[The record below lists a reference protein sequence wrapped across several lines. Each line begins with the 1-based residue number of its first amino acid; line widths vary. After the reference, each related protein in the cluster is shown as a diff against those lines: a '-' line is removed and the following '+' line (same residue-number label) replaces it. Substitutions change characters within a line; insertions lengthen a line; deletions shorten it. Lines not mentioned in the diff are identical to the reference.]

1 MLSLTGG
8 LLGLII
14 GAALGLTGA
23 GVRPRH
29 GHTSCNA
36 CGAAATLGALQG
48 LRKGVVRYRAAMM
61 LAAAGAVTAP
71 LLNGWRWQVHSQRW
85 GYWYTPVAKFL
96 WYKPVQ
102 SGLATLSRW

>member
-1 MLSLTGG
+1 VFG
-8 LLGLII
+8 LGMDIRH
-14 GAALGLTGA
+14 ATPVALLA
-23 GVRPRH
+23 VGV
-29 GHTSCNA
+29 
-36 CGAAATLGALQG
+36 AATLGALRG

-85 GYWYTPVAKFL
+85 GYWYTLVAKSL

-102 SGLATLSRW
+102 FGLATLSRW